1 MSYKHDSRQCF
12 KQHITKQSQW
22 GRLYLEPELILWL
35 RTKAIFWYA
44 ACNLQVEHVNYV
56 VISIWLQWTYDR
68 EKS

>member
-1 MSYKHDSRQCF
+1 MSYKHDSRQFF

-44 ACNLQVEHVNYV
+44 ACNLQVEHVNYI
-56 VISIWLQWTYDR
+56 VISIWLQWT
-68 EKS
+68 